1 MKISKAHGEAI
12 SIAITALVCSYIDA
26 KDGVDLE
33 KVLDDR
39 DEATRRLIA
48 LGIPKDKSYSEY
60 SKRGKELS
68 FQIWQKVHQQEGEE

>member
-48 LGIPKDKSYSEY
+48 LG
-60 SKRGKELS
+60 
-68 FQIWQKVHQQEGEE
+68 